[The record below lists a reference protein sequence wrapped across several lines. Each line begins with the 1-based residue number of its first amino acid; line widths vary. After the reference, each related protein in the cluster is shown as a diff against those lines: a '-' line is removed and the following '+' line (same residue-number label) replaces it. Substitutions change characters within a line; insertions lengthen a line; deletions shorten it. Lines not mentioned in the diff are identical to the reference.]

1 LENQKFI
8 KDFSPG
14 QAFDQLAL
22 VKRKSLLTAKN
33 GKPYLALVV
42 MDKSGEI
49 DVKVW
54 EDATREAQK
63 FEEGDV
69 LAINGKTQEFQGKIQ
84 LIAEHLNLVPK
95 DQVSPALFLPQSKEN
110 IEELTTRIRERFSRF
125 ENPFLRQLLSSILD
139 DTHFVALFKKAP
151 AAMSMHHA
159 YVGGLVQHISE
170 LLDLIDAVCPKFPFV
185 EREKLLAG
193 GFFHD
198 IGKVYELS
206 SDTSFNYTTA
216 GKLIGHIT
224 MGVEL
229 ITQKVAQIDG
239 FPKSL
244 AMELKHFV
252 LSHHGEYEYGSPK
265 LPSTIEAYLLHML
278 DNLSSKMARLK
289 EEVIDNRLP
298 HEWSP
303 FIKMFQ
309 RDFFRSSEKIPSESG
324 KNLSQ
329 GI

>member
-1 LENQKFI
+1 MEKQLFVKEI
-8 KDFSPG
+8 LPG
-14 QAFDQLAL
+14 HSFEQMAL

-33 GKPYLALVV
+33 GKPYLAMVV
-42 MDKSGEI
+42 MDQSGEV

-54 EDATREAQK
+54 DDATGVSLR

-69 LAINGKTQEFQGKIQ
+69 VAIAGKTQEFQGKIQ
-84 LIAEHLNLVPK
+84 LIVDRLSLVPK
-95 DQVSPALFLPQSKEN
+95 DQVNPAHFLPQSKEN
-110 IEELTTRIRERFSRF
+110 IEELTLKIRERFERF
-125 ENPFLRQLLSSILD
+125 KNHYLRQLLTSILD
-139 DTHFVALFKKAP
+139 DPEFLRLFKKAP

-159 YVGGLVQHISE
+159 FVGGLVQHISE
-170 LLDLIDAVCPKFPFV
+170 LLDLIDAVCPEFPFV
-185 EREKLLAG
+185 DREKLLAG

-229 ITQKVAQIDG
+229 IGAKTALIEG
-239 FPKSL
+239 FPKDL

-252 LSHHGEYEYGSPK
+252 LSHHGEYAFGSPK
-265 LPSTIEAYLLHML
+265 LPSTVEAYLLHSL

-289 EEVIDNRLP
+289 EDVIDNRLVND
-298 HEWSP
+298 WSP

-309 RDFFRSSEKIPSESG
+309 RDFYRPREVSAKG
-324 KNLSQ
+324 N
-329 GI
+329 